1 MKKRNKQI
9 SYPKRKK
16 RRINKKIGLLKYI
29 KIKRAKKLQFSSI
42 GSKKEETYA
51 QQEKTSELN

>member
-16 RRINKKIGLLKYI
+16 RRVNKKIDPHKYI
-29 KIKRAKKLQFSSI
+29 KIKRAKK
-42 GSKKEETYA
+42 
-51 QQEKTSELN
+51 